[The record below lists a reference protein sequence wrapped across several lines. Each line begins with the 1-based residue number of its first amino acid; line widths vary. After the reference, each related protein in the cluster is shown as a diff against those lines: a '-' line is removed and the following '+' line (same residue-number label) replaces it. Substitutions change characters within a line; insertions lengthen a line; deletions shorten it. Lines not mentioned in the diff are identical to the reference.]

1 MCTSMFIVAQFTIIN
16 SWKQPKCLWTDEWI
30 KMWYMDTM
38 ESSSALKKNE
48 IMSFAATWIDL
59 EVIKLS
65 E

>member
-1 MCTSMFIVAQFTIIN
+1 MCTSMFVVAQFTIIN
-16 SWKQPKCLWTDEWI
+16 SWKQPKCPWTDEWI

-59 EVIKLS
+59 EVIELS